1 MLQQPFPLNIT
12 KLLPEK
18 QVILSKL
25 GIVLKFSDSPNPFIT
40 FTPHFVHM
48 NILQIS
54 TALPKNEYTT
64 ERLIET
70 FPCSL
75 PPGVIQ
81 NIVNLGVSTRALVF
95 DTTSRPNLSDESGL
109 IDLCVDACKNAMEES
124 GVTIDRIGYFVT
136 TYDANP
142 VLSPGLSQLLVRKV
156 GAGPYSK
163 HVNVQGV
170 ASTAFPKAL
179 QLAEDHLAANPKDK
193 VLICVSGVSSFWF
206 QNQVNG
212 ISRVQEIGR
221 ASKIKDENKRQHEL
235 KKWIATME
243 YFLFGDGAAAAIVA
257 DSDEGLAVK
266 KTVEVTNL
274 EGTDHLA
281 GYAKLVHLPEPF
293 KFGFHSNLGKEI
305 PKLGVK
311 YTSAALEKLLGR
323 NSAAAT
329 RNAKK
334 WAIHTG
340 SQKILEALAES
351 HGIGFEKLKESHD
364 VLKHHGN
371 LAGASLPFILQKIIS
386 KGGLSKSDIILMVG
400 YGWGFSAAASL
411 LEIT

>member
-1 MLQQPFPLNIT
+1 
-12 KLLPEK
+12 
-18 QVILSKL
+18 
-25 GIVLKFSDSPNPFIT
+25 
-40 FTPHFVHM
+40 M

-64 ERLIET
+64 EQLIET

-75 PPGVIQ
+75 PSAVIE
-81 NIVNLGVSTRALVF
+81 NVLNLGVSKRAFVF
-95 DTTSRPNLSDESGL
+95 DKTSRPNSSDESGL
-109 IDLCVDACKNAMEES
+109 IDLCVDACKNAAEES

-179 QLAEDHLAANPKDK
+179 QLAGDHLAANPKDK
-193 VLICVSGVSSFWF
+193 VMICVSGVNSFWF

-212 ISRVQEIGR
+212 IGSVQEVSQ
-221 ASKIKDENKRQHEL
+221 ASKIKEENKRQHEL

-243 YFLFGDGAAAAIVA
+243 YFLFGDGAAAVIVA
-257 DSDEGLAVK
+257 NSDEGLAVR

-274 EGTDHLA
+274 EDTDHLA

-305 PKLGVK
+305 TALGVK
-311 YTSAALEKLLGR
+311 YTSAALERLLGR
-323 NSAAAT
+323 NSAAAI
-329 RNAKK
+329 RKSKK
-334 WAIHTG
+334 WAVHTG

-351 HGIGFEKLKESHD
+351 HGVGLEKLKESHE

-371 LAGASLPFILQKIIS
+371 LAGASLPFILERIVS
-386 KGGLSKSDIILMVG
+386 AGGLSKSDTILMVG

-411 LEIT
+411 LEII